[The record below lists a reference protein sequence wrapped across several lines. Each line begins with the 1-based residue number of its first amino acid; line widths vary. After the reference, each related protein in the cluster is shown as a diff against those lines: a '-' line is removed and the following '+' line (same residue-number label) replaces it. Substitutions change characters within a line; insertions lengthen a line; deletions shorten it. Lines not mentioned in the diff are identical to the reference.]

1 MSLDSLSR
9 ALGGQDPKPLTGKDL
24 LKLHNSLFNPE
35 SGSGN
40 LGLQPVFHRFFHRL
54 FLVSCGEPTCY
65 SFSVAEKRILIVEDE
80 PAIAEVLEYNLAK
93 EGYEVGIDYRGDTA
107 LEAIRKN
114 PPDLVILDL
123 MLPGLDGLELTRF
136 LKREARTS
144 HIPLLML
151 TAKSEEVD
159 RIVGLEL
166 GADDYITKPFSPRE
180 VVLRVKA
187 VLRRGKGVE
196 EEKDL
201 LEVGAIR
208 LDVAGHRLFLAEDEI
223 PLTAT
228 EFRLLKILLERR
240 NRVQTR
246 ESLLTDV
253 WKYSEEV
260 DSRTVDTH
268 IRRLRRKL
276 GPEADRIETVV
287 GVGYRL
293 RG

>member
-1 MSLDSLSR
+1 M
-9 ALGGQDPKPLTGKDL
+9 
-24 LKLHNSLFNPE
+24 
-35 SGSGN
+35 
-40 LGLQPVFHRFFHRL
+40 
-54 FLVSCGEPTCY
+54 LVSAAM
-65 SFSVAEKRILIVEDE
+65 AESRILIVEDE

-93 EGYEVGIDYRGDTA
+93 EGYTVSIEYRGDTA
-107 LEAIRKN
+107 LEVIRQN

-123 MLPGLDGLELTRF
+123 MLPGLDGLELTRI
-136 LKREARTS
+136 LQRDARTNQ
-144 HIPLLML
+144 IPLLML
-151 TAKSEEVD
+151 TAKGEEVD

-187 VLRRGKGVE
+187 VLRRGRGSE
-196 EEKDL
+196 EQKDY
-201 LEVGAIR
+201 LEIGSIR
-208 LDVAGHRLFLAEDEI
+208 LDVAGHRLFLDDAEI

-228 EFRLLKILLERR
+228 EFRLLKILLERC

-253 WKYSEEV
+253 WRYSEDV

-276 GPEADRIETVV
+276 GPEAGRIETVV